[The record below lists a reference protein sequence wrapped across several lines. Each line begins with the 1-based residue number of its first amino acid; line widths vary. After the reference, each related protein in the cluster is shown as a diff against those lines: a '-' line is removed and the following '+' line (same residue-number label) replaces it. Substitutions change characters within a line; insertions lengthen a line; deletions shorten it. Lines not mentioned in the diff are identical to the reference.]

1 MRATIDPMRT
11 KIDIDT
17 RTFVRFWLV
26 IFGIVLATFLITKA
40 QTGLI
45 IIGVSIFL
53 ALALNAPVAFIAK
66 KLPGKSRV
74 GATAIAYVAVIFIL
88 GLILT
93 LVVPPVIQQTA
104 KVAQT
109 IPTIVESASGQWEGV
124 RDFVNE
130 YNLQDQL
137 DSAMASIQSSASAWA
152 GNIGQSVVTGIG
164 SVFAGIAALILVLVL
179 TFLTLVEGPEWLKR
193 IWRLYKDPVAMKKHR
208 RVAHRVYGVVSGYVV
223 GQLTVST
230 IGATCAGL
238 FVFILSF
245 IFPTVDAGLAMP
257 TAAITFILSLI
268 PMFGATIGGVLIA
281 LLLAL
286 NSLPAAIIYAVY
298 FVVYQQIENNFIAP
312 HIQAKR
318 INLSALMVLAA
329 VTIGLYMFGVIGGI
343 IAIPIAGSI
352 RILIEEF
359 LENRRAQD
367 EEDDDDDKPKRI
379 EPKAKLVT
387 AKVESDK
394 KA

>member
-1 MRATIDPMRT
+1 MKT

-26 IFGIVLATFLITKA
+26 IVALVLAAALLYKA
-40 QTGLI
+40 QTALI

-53 ALALNAPVAFIAK
+53 ALALNAPVAYIAK

-74 GATAIAYVAVIFIL
+74 GATAIAYVAVVVII
-88 GLILT
+88 GAILT
-93 LVVPPVIQQTA
+93 LVVPAVIQQSA

-109 IPTIVESASGQWEGV
+109 IPAVVTSATHSWEGV
-124 RDFVNE
+124 RDFVE
-130 YNLQDQL
+130 QYNLQGQL
-137 DSAMASIQSSASAWA
+137 DTAIVSIQESASSWA
-152 GNIGQSVVTGIG
+152 GNVGQNVVAGIG
-164 SVFAGIAALILVLVL
+164 SIFSGIAALILVLVL
-179 TFLTLVEGPEWLKR
+179 TFLMLIEGPEWLKR
-193 IWRLYKDPVAMKKHR
+193 IWRLYKDEKKMQKHR
-208 RVAHRVYGVVSGYVV
+208 RVANRIYGVVSGYVM

-230 IGATCAGL
+230 IGATAAGL

-245 IFPTVDAGLAMP
+245 IFPEVDANLAMP

-281 LLLAL
+281 ILLAL
-286 NSLPAAIIYAVY
+286 NSIPAAIIYAIF
-298 FVVYQQIENNFIAP
+298 FVVYQQVENNLIAP

-318 INLSALMVLAA
+318 FDLTALMILGA

-343 IAIPIAGSI
+343 IAIPIAGTV

-359 LENRRAQD
+359 LESRRHED
-367 EEDDDDDKPKRI
+367 EKT
-379 EPKAKLVT
+379 KARH
-387 AKVESDK
+387 AKAVEADVVATTRK
-394 KA
+394 G

>member
-1 MRATIDPMRT
+1 MKT

-26 IFGIVLATFLITKA
+26 ILAIVIAAALLYKA
-40 QTGLI
+40 QTALL

-53 ALALNAPVAFIAK
+53 ALALNAPVAYIAK

-74 GATAIAYVAVIFIL
+74 GATAIAYIAVVVII
-88 GLILT
+88 GAIVT
-93 LVVPPVIQQTA
+93 LVVPAVIQQSA

-109 IPTIVESASGQWEGV
+109 IPAVVDSASHSWEGV
-124 RDFVNE
+124 RDFVE
-130 YNLQDQL
+130 QYQLQGQL
-137 DSAMASIQSSASAWA
+137 DSAFKSIQESASSWA
-152 GNIGQSVVTGIG
+152 GNVGQSVVAGIG
-164 SVFAGIAALILVLVL
+164 SIFSGIAALILILVL
-179 TFLTLVEGPEWLKR
+179 TFLMLIEGPAWLNR
-193 IWRLYKDPVAMKKHR
+193 IWRLYKDKQKMQKHR
-208 RVAHRVYGVVSGYVV
+208 RVAGRIYGVVSGYVM

-230 IGATCAGL
+230 IGATAAGL

-245 IFPTVDAGLAMP
+245 IFPEVDANLAMP

-281 LLLAL
+281 ILLAL
-286 NSLPAAIIYAVY
+286 NSIPAAVIYAIF
-298 FVVYQQIENNFIAP
+298 FVVYQQIENNLIAP

-318 INLSALMVLAA
+318 IDLTALMILGA

-343 IAIPIAGSI
+343 IAIPIAGTV

-359 LENRRAQD
+359 LESHRDD
-367 EEDDDDDKPKRI
+367 EKTKTRHAKATEADVVATTTKR
-379 EPKAKLVT
+379 
-387 AKVESDK
+387 
-394 KA
+394 